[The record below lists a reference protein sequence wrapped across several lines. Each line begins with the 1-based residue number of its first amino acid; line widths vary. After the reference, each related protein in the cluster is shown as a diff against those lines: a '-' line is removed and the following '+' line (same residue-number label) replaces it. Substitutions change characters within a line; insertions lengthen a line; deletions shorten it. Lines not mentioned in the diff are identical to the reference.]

1 MKDSKKMSGKKAKV
15 VSFINYKG
23 GVAKTTSTYHIGCW
37 LAGVKKKKVL
47 LIDID
52 PQTNL
57 TFLCA
62 SVEDWEKRKSDIGTI
77 ATMYK
82 RFRNKESIEAERY
95 VWESPIGERI
105 PGLDLIPCDIDLI
118 GEDVK
123 DSEVAGVYP
132 SMEMLQKN
140 AKQSI
145 FGRSFLRK
153 VIKDL
158 KEKNAEQFIR
168 DRSFLRKVVKELEEK
183 YDYIFIDCPPN
194 LYLMTQ
200 NALAASNW
208 YVITAIPD
216 HLSTIGLNILIEKT
230 NKLQKF
236 MDRASILAGTEN
248 GNNAFAQFGAVL
260 FVRVRLGGQR
270 ITNAH
275 LDKMEE
281 LKGKRHLKSKC
292 FDTHTTE
299 LIGYTEAA
307 VRSLPVWLH
316 DTDNAHR
323 AAIKQEYPK
332 IAEEFLERF

>member
-1 MKDSKKMSGKKAKV
+1 MTRNELIGYTGPATNSCQLGLSEKMSGKKAKV

-37 LAGVKKKKVL
+37 LAGVKKKNVL

-82 RFRNKESIEAERY
+82 RFLENKPIEAKRY
-95 VWESPIGERI
+95 VWQSPILLRQSKRH
-105 PGLDLIPCDIDLI
+105 PRLDLIPCDIDLI
-118 GEDVK
+118 GEDIGG
-123 DSEVAGVYP
+123 SGVAGVYP
-132 SMEMLQKN
+132 SMEMLRKN
-140 AKQSI
+140 AK
-145 FGRSFLRK
+145 
-153 VIKDL
+153 
-158 KEKNAEQFIR
+158 QFIR
-168 DRSFLRKVVKELEEK
+168 DRSFLREVVKELEEK
-183 YDYIFIDCPPN
+183 YDYILIDCPPN

-216 HLSTIGLNILIEKT
+216 HLSTIGLSILIEKT
-230 NKLQKF
+230 NKIKKF
-236 MDRASILAGTEN
+236 MDQASILAGTEN
-248 GNNAFAQFGAVL
+248 RNNTFAQFGAVL
-260 FVRVRLGGQR
+260 FVRVRMGGTM

-281 LKGKRHLKSKC
+281 LRRIPLEC

-307 VRSLPVWLH
+307 ANSLPVWLR
-316 DTDNAHR
+316 DTDNARR
-323 AAIKQEYPK
+323 AAQKQEYPK
-332 IAEEFLERF
+332 ITEEFLERF

>member
-1 MKDSKKMSGKKAKV
+1 MSGKKAKV

-37 LAGVKKKKVL
+37 LAGFKKKKVL

-62 SVEDWEKRKSDIGTI
+62 SVEDWQRRKSDFGTV

-82 RFRNKESIEAERY
+82 RFRKKKSIEAKRY
-95 VWESPIGERI
+95 VWQSPIGERI

-118 GEDVK
+118 GEDIGGG
-123 DSEVAGVYP
+123 EVAGVYP

-140 AKQSI
+140 AK
-145 FGRSFLRK
+145 
-153 VIKDL
+153 
-158 KEKNAEQFIR
+158 QFIR

-200 NALAASNW
+200 NALAVSNR
-208 YVITAIPD
+208 YVVTAIPD
-216 HLSTIGLNILIEKT
+216 HLSTIGLNILINKT
-230 NKLQKF
+230 DTIRDW
-236 MDRASILAGTEN
+236 MDQASILAGA
-248 GNNAFAQFGAVL
+248 GNRNNTFAQFGAVL
-260 FVRVRLGGQR
+260 FVRVRTGSGR
-270 ITNAH
+270 ITIAH
-275 LDKMEE
+275 KAKMKE
-281 LKGKRHLKSKC
+281 LRESPLEC

-307 VRSLPVWLH
+307 ANSLPVWLH
-316 DTDNAHR
+316 YTDNAHR
-323 AAIKQEYPK
+323 AAEKQEYPK